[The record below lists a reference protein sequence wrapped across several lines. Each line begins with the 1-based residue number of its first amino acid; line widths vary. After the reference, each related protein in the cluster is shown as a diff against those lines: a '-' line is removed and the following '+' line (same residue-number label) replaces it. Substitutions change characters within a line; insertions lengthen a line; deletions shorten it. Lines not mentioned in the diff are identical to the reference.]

1 MDKRRA
7 PHALTPGPWK
17 IQGIANGLRVLGG
30 ATLRVVAEVPAR
42 RESDAR
48 LIAAAPDLLNACQI
62 GDVLGNEGPALLE
75 YAADLLE
82 PFAPMTADELRRK
95 AGVEAEA
102 IVMARGGSV
111 QNA

>member
-1 MDKRRA
+1 MAERRN

-48 LIAAAPDLLNACQI
+48 LIAAAPDLLNACRI
-62 GDVLGNEGPALLE
+62 GDILGNEGPSLLE
-75 YAADLLE
+75 YAADLLQ
-82 PFAPMTADELRRK
+82 PFAPMTANELRRK
-95 AGVEAEA
+95 ASVEAEA
-102 IVMARGGSV
+102 LASARGGSMENV
-111 QNA
+111 